1 MGVGEGVVITTRAP
15 APGPAPAA
23 LARLLGAL
31 RAGEVAVTCAA
42 FAVLVAVIFADV
54 VWRWTTGSGI
64 IWAREIG
71 VFANIVLTII
81 GIGVASADGTH
92 LRPRFFDK
100 VFPASWDGAMT
111 RVQELLTA
119 LGFAALA
126 WIAIGVV
133 HETVALDDRS
143 IVLRWVIW
151 PVQVS
156 LPVAFALGALR
167 HGIYAAFPSLRPM
180 ERDEST
186 VEVPAR

>member
-1 MGVGEGVVITTRAP
+1 MSSSGAP
-15 APGPAPAA
+15 AG
-23 LARLLGAL
+23 LARLLAAL
-31 RAGEVAVTCAA
+31 RAAEVTITCAA

-92 LRPRFFDK
+92 LRPRFFDRI
-100 VFPASWDGAMT
+100 FPASWDSALT
-111 RVQELLTA
+111 RLQEALTA

-126 WIAIGVV
+126 WIAIQVV
-133 HETVALDDRS
+133 RETVQLDDRS

-151 PVQVS
+151 PVQAS
-156 LPVAFALGALR
+156 LPIAFLLGALR
-167 HGIYAAFPSLRPM
+167 HGIYASFPALRPM